1 MTYTI
6 SCYPKNHA
14 YHETF
19 FEVIRFIKKH
29 NDHYRFLT
37 IHWSRFEWMF
47 ARDCMKDETL
57 DQIIIFRNEDNEISG
72 ILTFEDDPGT
82 WFAIY
87 DQNPELKALMVDY
100 FDTHFEG
107 DLIIPHDPFITTLL
121 EQKGYEK
128 MDWMDPISWFS
139 IKDFELPKPG
149 GYQIRSLEEDY
160 RLEEIHHALWLGF
173 NHGPEITYTKQELED
188 RKSMTSSPHFKKKYT
203 FAAHHDTHYV
213 AYAGIW
219 FIEGSKTA
227 LIEPVA
233 TVPDHRRKGL
243 AQACIYHAFNEV
255 KKDGAEAIFVGSNTK
270 FYQDIGFK
278 LYDASYRYT
287 KKKNG

>member
-1 MTYTI
+1 M
-6 SCYPKNHA
+6 
-14 YHETF
+14 
-19 FEVIRFIKKH
+19 
-29 NDHYRFLT
+29 
-37 IHWSRFEWMF
+37 
-47 ARDCMKDETL
+47 
-57 DQIIIFRNEDNEISG
+57 Q
-72 ILTFEDDPGT
+72 
-82 WFAIY
+82 
-87 DQNPELKALMVDY
+87 
-100 FDTHFEG
+100 
-107 DLIIPHDPFITTLL
+107 
-121 EQKGYEK
+121 
-128 MDWMDPISWFS
+128 PISWFS
-139 IKDFELPKPG
+139 PKEIDLPKPQ
-149 GYQIRSLEEDY
+149 GYQIKSIEQDY
-160 RLEEIHHALWLGF
+160 RLEEVHHALWLGF
-173 NHGPEITYTKQELED
+173 NHGPDITYTQQELDD

-203 FAAHHDTHYV
+203 FAAHHDNHYV

-243 AQACIYHAFNEV
+243 AQACIYHAINEA